1 METLKQKAIRLL
13 KAAFLIKEPFNIEAP
28 PPYMYAVSVFNV
40 EKLVELALAEEREAN
55 GWISV
60 KDRLPEWAG
69 RDDTPCEVNGEKIGA
84 ILTSE
89 KVLVVIAPNNTVRI
103 DHLTSIENSNDEHQ
117 YEWFYMYKDRV
128 THWMALPAAPKDE
141 VSKDA

>member
-1 METLKQKAIRLL
+1 MRTAGIKNILKHFVADKHIDDIANKLL
-13 KAAFLIKEPFNIEAP
+13 FIFDDAFAEA
-28 PPYMYAVSVFNV
+28 
-40 EKLVELALAEEREAN
+40 READ

-89 KVLVVIAPNNTVRI
+89 KVLVVIAHNNTVRI
-103 DHLTSIENSNDEHQ
+103 DHLTAIESSNDEHQ
-117 YEWFYMYKDRV
+117 YKWFYMYKDRV

-141 VSKDA
+141 VSG